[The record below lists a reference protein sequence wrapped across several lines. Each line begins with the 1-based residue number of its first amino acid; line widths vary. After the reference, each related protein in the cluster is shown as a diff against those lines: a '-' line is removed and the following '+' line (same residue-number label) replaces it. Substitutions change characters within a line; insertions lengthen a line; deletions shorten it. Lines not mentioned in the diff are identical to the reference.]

1 MYVPIIAPAAELPDW
16 AARSINLADPRLGAA
31 GLACSDDFFAPLS
44 RMLDPQPAQFIP
56 GKYDDN
62 GKWMDGWETRRK
74 RTTGHDWAI
83 VRLGRRG
90 RIAGFDVDTSHFT
103 GNYAPAAMI
112 EATETDSDVRIDNM
126 KAFTRRALEFL
137 EKTLLEARA

>member
-83 VRLGRRG
+83 VRLGLK
-90 RIAGFDVDTSHFT
+90 GFFT
-103 GNYAPAAMI
+103 PLFAQLCMLATALAA
-112 EATETDSDVRIDNM
+112 A
-126 KAFTRRALEFL
+126 KG
-137 EKTLLEARA
+137 ARKNAVNRLAWAVG